1 MNQSDVKPTESTD
14 TKKGG
19 IPKGLGYSATRKW
32 LILNG
37 RADEAELM
45 RVKANEASLRSKAKK
60 SGTSTGADPIE
71 KLQKSIQAQEEK
83 IQALQQLVEIDRNRL
98 ADLIKARDEKTKA
111 DKTEAKPAK

>member
-14 TKKGG
+14 TKKGA
-19 IPKGLGYSATRKW
+19 IPRGLGYAATRKW

-71 KLQKSIQAQEEK
+71 KLQKSIKAQEEK
-83 IQALQQLVEIDRNRL
+83 IQALEQLVEIDRKQL
-98 ADLIKARDEKTKA
+98 TDLIKARDEKA
-111 DKTEAKPAK
+111 KTEKAK